1 MSIFRTNH
9 SIGMGTGRG
18 VLKPGCAGLTVKCPK
33 CHASIPVLHLIAHE
47 PLRCAR
53 CHYPMIRNTDL
64 RFIVDACRKLSNAN
78 QVDTA
83 VSILRSMVEYYPE
96 AGTALGELASQY
108 PLPMSEN
115 EKWTCLNIAYN
126 SGDEHAGEWLNL
138 MCQTSP
144 EKYMQCQC
152 KSCGA
157 PKYIA
162 RQNQNRSVCRF
173 CQSTD

>member
-1 MSIFRTNH
+1 MSIFRNNNVT
-9 SIGMGTGRG
+9 GMGTGRG
-18 VLKPGCAGLTVKCPK
+18 VLKPGRAGLTVKCPK
-33 CHASIPVLHLIAHE
+33 CQANIPVLHLNGHE
-47 PLRCAR
+47 PIRCSR

-64 RFIVDACRKLSNAN
+64 KSVVDACRKLSNAN

-83 VSILRSMVEYYPE
+83 VSILRSMVEYFPE
-96 AGTALGELASQY
+96 AGTALGELASKY

-115 EKWTCLNIAYN
+115 EKWSCLNIAYN

-144 EKYMQCQC
+144 DRYMQCQC

-157 PKYIA
+157 TKYLA
-162 RQNQNRSVCRF
+162 KHGQSRSVCRF
-173 CQSTD
+173 CQSAD